1 MEKIMREENTFRNR
15 MGSAGR
21 AAKVLAMM
29 VLSFLLG
36 VSAHAQQVVTT
47 FSPGAPGDPF
57 ASPTYVAVDPQG
69 NIFVSDTGKS
79 RIQRIDSVSGVIT
92 TVVGTGVSGFTGDG
106 GAATSAK
113 IGCPMQ
119 MVFDASGNLLFADR
133 CDSVVRKVAPKS
145 GSTLIT
151 GDPGEIITTF
161 AGNGVPSCGP
171 ADSIPA
177 TQASLAAPDYL
188 AIDKGGNV
196 FIHSGCDIFY
206 RVDATTGIINETN
219 ILGDTGADSMAFD
232 NFGDLVIG
240 WYNGLDMA
248 SPAPGQQFIAAN
260 AGSGRVFNT
269 PASLAG
275 FAWFAGIAF
284 DKAGNAF
291 LANADASATELFKVN
306 PGSDGFLGSTGTA
319 LSKIAGDGNQGY
331 SGDGGDPLAAEF
343 FVPRGVAFNGAGNL
357 LIADSGNNV
366 IRAILNGTPTAAGAP
381 VTVNPLDQNGVT
393 RVDISLTFD
402 DVTTAGGTAVLTG
415 QNAPPLPPNFELA
428 GAGKVPP
435 PVFYD
440 IVTTAQFTGSIT
452 VCINTPTGVLPG
464 LSLWHFN
471 KATGNWDQISTGSV
485 LPGAPQCGVV
495 TSLSPFA
502 LLEPITKNQA
512 PTISSGSSA
521 TFQTGAAGSFS
532 VTTTGSPTPAISAS
546 GSLPGGVNF
555 TDNGDGTAALG
566 GMPGAGTGG
575 TYPVTITATNGVS
588 PDATQS
594 FVLTVNQAPAIVSAN
609 SATFTVGTLGAFTVT
624 ATGFPAPTL
633 SATGAM
639 PGGVGFNP
647 ATGSLSGTPTSGGVF
662 TLTMTAGN
670 GVGAN
675 AVQTFTLT
683 VNQAPA
689 ITSANSAA
697 FTLGTAGSFKVTSTG
712 FPTPTVSETGAL
724 PAGINFVSNGDGTGT
739 ASGTPTVS
747 GVFPITFTANNGVG
761 SGASQGFT
769 LTVSG
774 GSGGPVVTL
783 SPASLDFGNVPLYH
797 LATGQVSLQ
806 NSGTSPLV
814 ISKMGLTLGPNT
826 DRDDFLFLSLCGN
839 TLAPGKSCTIYFLF
853 YADNLGSHSA
863 TLNITDNAAGGQN
876 SIALTGAVIKPVH

>member
-1 MEKIMREENTFRNR
+1 MREANAFRTR
-15 MGSAGR
+15 LDLACR
-21 AAKVLAMM
+21 AAKVFAMM
-29 VLSFLLG
+29 VLSLVLG
-36 VSAHAQQVVTT
+36 ASMHAQQVVTT
-47 FSPGAPGDPF
+47 FSPGATGDPF
-57 ASPTYVAVDPQG
+57 SSPSYVTVDSQG

-106 GAATSAK
+106 GAATLAK
-113 IGCPMQ
+113 IACPMQ

-171 ADSIPA
+171 ADGIAA
-177 TQASLAAPDYL
+177 TQASLSSPDYL
-188 AIDKGGNV
+188 AIDKGGNL
-196 FIHSGCDIFY
+196 FIHSGCDLVY
-206 RVDATTGIINETN
+206 RVDATTGIIKETS
-219 ILGDTGADSMAFD
+219 LFGDTALDSMAFD
-232 NFGDLVIG
+232 NFGDLILG
-240 WYNGLDMA
+240 WYNGLDA
-248 SPAPGQQFIAAN
+248 VTPAPGQQFLTGN
-260 AGSGRVFNT
+260 EPGSFRVFNT

-275 FAWFAGIAF
+275 YAWFAGMTF
-284 DKAGNAF
+284 DTAGNAF
-291 LANADASATELFKVN
+291 LANADASRTELFKVN

-319 LSKIAGDGNQGY
+319 LTNFAGDGNQGY

-343 FVPRGVAFNGAGNL
+343 TVPRGIAFNSAGTL

-381 VTVNPLDQNGVT
+381 VTVNPLDQNGVS

-428 GAGKVPP
+428 GTGKVPP

-440 IVTTAQFTGSIT
+440 IITTAQFTGSIK

-471 KATGNWDQISTGSV
+471 KATGNWDQISTSSV
-485 LPGAPQCGVV
+485 LPGAPVCGTV

-512 PTISSGSSA
+512 PTITSGSSA

-532 VTTTGSPTPAISAS
+532 VTTTGSPTPALSES

-555 TDNGDGTAALG
+555 TDNGDGTAALS

-575 TYPVTITATNGVS
+575 AYPITITATNGVS

-594 FVLTVNQAPAIVSAN
+594 FVLTVNQAPAITSAN
-609 SATFTVGTLGAFTVT
+609 SATFTVGTLGAFAVA

-633 SATGAM
+633 NATGTL
-639 PGGVGFNP
+639 PGGMSFNST
-647 ATGSLSGTPTSGGVF
+647 TGSLSGTPTNGGVF

-670 GVGAN
+670 GIGAA

-689 ITSANSAA
+689 ITSGNNAT
-697 FTLGTAGSFKVTSTG
+697 FTEGSAGSFKVTSTG
-712 FPTPTVSETGAL
+712 FPTATVSEAGTL
-724 PAGINFVSNGDGTGT
+724 PAGVSFVNNGDGTGT
-739 ASGTPTVS
+739 VSGTPTVS
-747 GVFPITFTANNGVG
+747 GIFPITFAANNGVG
-761 SGASQGFT
+761 SGATQSFT

-774 GSGGPVVTL
+774 GSGGPIVTL
-783 SPASLDFGNVPLYH
+783 TPASLNFGNVPLYH
-797 LATGQVSLQ
+797 LATGEVNLQ
-806 NSGTSPLV
+806 NSGTSPLA
-814 ISKMGLTLGPNT
+814 ISKMWLTLGANT
-826 DRDDFLFLSLCGN
+826 DKDDFLFLSLCGN

-853 YADNLGSHSA
+853 YADNLGSRSA
-863 TLNITDNAAGGQN
+863 TLNITSNAAGGQN
-876 SIALTGAVIKPVH
+876 SIALTGTVIKPVH